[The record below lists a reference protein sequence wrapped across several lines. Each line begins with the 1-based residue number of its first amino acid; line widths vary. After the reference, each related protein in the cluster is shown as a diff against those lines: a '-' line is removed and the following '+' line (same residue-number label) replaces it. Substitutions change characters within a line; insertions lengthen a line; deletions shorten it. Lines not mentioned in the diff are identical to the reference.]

1 MKYELHDSQIN
12 DFLIVDDKIV
22 ISFSKGFW
30 KIDPSDNKKSS
41 QKQNSKIIFNIDNE
55 FSIPIEDFVSI
66 RISKKKNIFKPISLK
81 KFMLLLK
88 KSPFDVDMEYNCD
101 FSNRK
106 LLQLYSNKTKALVE
120 IFIADIQSVE
130 YIYD

>member
-66 RISKKKNIFKPISLK
+66 RISKKKNIFAEKN
-81 KFMLLLK
+81 F
-88 KSPFDVDMEYNCD
+88 C
-101 FSNRK
+101 
-106 LLQLYSNKTKALVE
+106 
-120 IFIADIQSVE
+120 
-130 YIYD
+130 

>member
-120 IFIADIQSVE
+120 IFIADIKSVE